1 VVGPP
6 SAGAAVTGTG
16 SGPRAAHRR
25 IATIRPAQLASFG
38 TGLFVDDGNRG
49 SCGSVG
55 PDCGSVDLV
64 FRGGTPRAQGGGV
77 KGSDRLSTEA
87 AVGGSVGYGVI
98 SLAMSASLWPRHRR
112 LGHVSGAFVPVL
124 SDYLDVDVAKVA
136 LAWPKSP
143 AQTRPLRPL

>member
-1 VVGPP
+1 MVGPP

-112 LGHVSGAFVPVL
+112 LCARFV
-124 SDYLDVDVAKVA
+124 DYLDVHVAKVA